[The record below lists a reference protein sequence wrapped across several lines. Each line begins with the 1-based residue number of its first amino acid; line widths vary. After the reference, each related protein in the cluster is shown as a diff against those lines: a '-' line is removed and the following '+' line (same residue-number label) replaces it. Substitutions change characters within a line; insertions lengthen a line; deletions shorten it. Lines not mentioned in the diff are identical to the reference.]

1 MTKFSGEPPI
11 FPDGSPKDFST
22 STTYPWDT
30 CPPWYNTFL
39 QSASPVTPPT
49 ATQGKDEEALAA
61 QLKDDL
67 KLSSEMRKRVAQHL
81 LSHQY
86 TGFDSRGRP
95 HIPGGLVPGCAD
107 LIRSFGRA
115 DSEQKNKLKV
125 LFIIGQEHRAQEV
138 GSPEAYFRSRPTAKA
153 DFDPILAA
161 EPRAMCLENTR
172 KVPSSDKR
180 RQSSLML
187 AYHDWVR
194 VYLLHMLTCITDR
207 FGQLYL
213 SIIMKKRWDVEYISI
228 SNFAAACTDRRKG
241 PGGLWDRMV
250 DEFNLIMGGVDY
262 TANFAYEILQ

>member
-1 MTKFSGEPPI
+1 MHTCGQQGQPPCHGPDFWATTDLEFVAFAHRLWVGKGKQTRLSIHDRYKKVWLTKFSGEPPI

-49 ATQGKDEEALAA
+49 APQGKDEEALAA

-187 AYHDWVR
+187 AY
-194 VYLLHMLTCITDR
+194 
-207 FGQLYL
+207 
-213 SIIMKKRWDVEYISI
+213 
-228 SNFAAACTDRRKG
+228 
-241 PGGLWDRMV
+241 
-250 DEFNLIMGGVDY
+250 IMGGVDY